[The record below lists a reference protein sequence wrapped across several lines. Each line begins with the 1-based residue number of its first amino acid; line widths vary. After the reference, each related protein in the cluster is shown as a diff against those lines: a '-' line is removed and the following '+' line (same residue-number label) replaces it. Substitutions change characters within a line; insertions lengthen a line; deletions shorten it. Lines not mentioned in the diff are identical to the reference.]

1 MKVTKSYIKQL
12 VEQELK
18 KTLNEGQEHE
28 DTYFKDSAGRE
39 YHISVQP
46 EHGHTK
52 LFADNEE
59 TGLMEFLAIFNS
71 LSTEDVK
78 EYILANADSLHA
90 NRFKKGYIE
99 YNI

>member
-18 KTLNEGQEHE
+18 KTLNEEY
-28 DTYFKDSAGRE
+28 DANFFKDSAGRE
-39 YHISVQP
+39 YMMSVQADK
-46 EHGHTK
+46 GHTK
-52 LFADNEE
+52 IFADNEE
-59 TGLMEFLAIFNS
+59 TGVMEFLAIFNS
-71 LSTEDVK
+71 LSPEDVK
-78 EYILANADSLHA
+78 EYILANADSLHS

>member
-18 KTLNEGQEHE
+18 KTLNEEHE
-28 DTYFKDSAGRE
+28 DNYFKDSAGRE

-46 EHGHTK
+46 ENGHTK
-52 LFADNEE
+52 IFADNEE
-59 TGLMEFLAIFNS
+59 TGVMEFLAIFNS

-78 EYILANADSLHA
+78 KYILANADKMHS
-90 NRFKKGYIE
+90 NRFKKGFIE

>member
-18 KTLNEGQEHE
+18 KTLNEEYGEE
-28 DTYFKDSAGRE
+28 YFKDSAGRE
-39 YHISVQP
+39 YMISVQADK
-46 EHGHTK
+46 GHTK
-52 LFADNEE
+52 IFADHEE
-59 TGLMEFLAIFNS
+59 SGLMEFLAIFNS
-71 LSTEDVK
+71 LSPEDVK

-90 NRFKKGYIE
+90 NRWKKGYIE